1 MKRDQISIIDGP
13 LIPGLWFRYFQGE
26 SDFPH
31 LAAVLT
37 ASEKADMIE
46 RQVTSQD
53 IASAFQYL
61 INCDPFQDLIIA
73 EINSGVVGYARG
85 WWEDELLDER
95 LYKISGFVIP
105 EWRRRGIGRTMLMWV
120 ENRLLASATLHP
132 TERTQLLQVNKD
144 YFQEGKAKLL
154 ESAGYKPV
162 RNFYTMVRPNLDE
175 IPEWPLPAGLSIR
188 PVSAEQY
195 PAIWKSVVETS
206 QDEWSYTPPSDEN
219 YQEWL
224 NHPHFQPYLWQIAW
238 DTASEQPV
246 GHVLTYINDE
256 ENQQFKRA
264 RGYTEGIGVVR
275 VWRNRG
281 LAKALIGRS
290 LCAQK
295 EVGMIE
301 SALVVDTDSQSNA
314 TRLYESCG
322 FQVVGCSTIYR
333 KPLDSIK

>member
-1 MKRDQISIIDGP
+1 MKQDQISIIDEP
-13 LIPGLWFRYFQGE
+13 LIPGLCFRHFRGE
-26 SDFPH
+26 SDLPH
-31 LAAVLT
+31 IAAVLT
-37 ASEKADMIE
+37 ASEKADKIE
-46 RQVTSQD
+46 RQVTSQN
-53 IASAFQYL
+53 IASAFQHL
-61 INCDPFQDLIIA
+61 INCDPFHDLIIA
-73 EINSGVVGYARG
+73 EINSGAVGYARG
-85 WWEDELLDER
+85 WWEDEAFDER

-105 EWRRRGIGRTMLMWV
+105 EWRRRGIGRAMLTWV
-120 ENRLLASATLHP
+120 ENHLRANAKLHP
-132 TERTQLLQVNKD
+132 TERTQFFQVNKD

-154 ESAGYKPV
+154 ESVGYQPV
-162 RNFYTMVRPNLDE
+162 RYFYAMVRSNLDD

-195 PAIWKSVVETS
+195 PVIWKSVVETS
-206 QDEWSYTPPSDEN
+206 QDEWGYTPPSDED

-224 NHPHFQPYLWQIAW
+224 NHPHFQPSLWQIAW

-246 GHVLTYINDE
+246 GHVLTYIHEE

-275 VWRNRG
+275 AWRNRG

-290 LCAQK
+290 LRAQK
-295 EVGMIE
+295 EVGMTE

-314 TRLYESCG
+314 TRLYEGCG